1 MFEIGQRVQN
11 NRLLNKYDY
20 SQEIKPYIVTTVNA
34 NIISDTENF
43 DPESGG
49 GQMEDEIVLKDLENI
64 ESKAATI
71 LDLTVTTLNSYEL
84 SPAFIN
90 AFGVKSGNNVTFQ
103 GSLNPDDKFIWN
115 SGVSTLNIDANLKV
129 GRSFI
134 HLNYPFGEYGIPQ
147 TEYNTDIGMI
157 MQYWNTDYL
166 GTKMAFFGMDGS
178 TNRMRFMTGVSK
190 GSFNDK
196 IVSDNDTGVGHKTFG
211 DLEIN
216 TLYVSKIVEHD
227 DGTNGLTIESKTG
240 DLNIISAG
248 DLNFY
253 GTNVNY
259 NISGGYSLVNMN
271 DDINFTS
278 ISSNL
283 NLTVTQGD
291 TNLDTFN
298 GNLDINVLGD
308 STNQIIIQNS
318 AGDINVVTGSTNSDS
333 IHMDTDGGVLMTTE
347 NLQVVTANN
356 NEINFDDTGL
366 NSNVAKTDFQK
377 WIPFKDFNVI
387 DGYWLTN
394 RSLISGLPIH
404 YWKKERNE
412 EYSTIYVDVDLSSR
426 STDLK
431 GYKLTKVYFGYKIEN
446 TDIFDLNTII
456 TKKTFDPTNTIPLS
470 ITQIGYNDINLESSI
485 NVAEHYRGIEIGN
498 PFYIEHDNILNIELS
513 ISSAATSD
521 FLFYGCNLEFD
532 RNDL

>member
-1 MFEIGQRVQN
+1 M
-11 NRLLNKYDY
+11 
-20 SQEIKPYIVTTVNA
+20 
-34 NIISDTENF
+34 
-43 DPESGG
+43 
-49 GQMEDEIVLKDLENI
+49 
-64 ESKAATI
+64 
-71 LDLTVTTLNSYEL
+71 
-84 SPAFIN
+84 
-90 AFGVKSGNNVTFQ
+90 
-103 GSLNPDDKFIWN
+103 
-115 SGVSTLNIDANLKV
+115 KV

-394 RSLISGLPIH
+394 RSLISGLP
-404 YWKKERNE
+404 
-412 EYSTIYVDVDLSSR
+412 
-426 STDLK
+426 
-431 GYKLTKVYFGYKIEN
+431 
-446 TDIFDLNTII
+446 DIFFNML
-456 TKKTFDPTNTIPLS
+456 KSLLFLASSLVFDF
-470 ITQIGYNDINLESSI
+470 
-485 NVAEHYRGIEIGN
+485 GI
-498 PFYIEHDNILNIELS
+498 
-513 ISSAATSD
+513 
-521 FLFYGCNLEFD
+521 
-532 RNDL
+532 